1 MIIAIDLGK
10 QQELHANP
18 KLIQQISFTG
28 NLNKTRN
35 TTLFIA
41 GKTKKNYFGF
51 FTKNHKNFVNL
62 FDLIYYKMTQHCICE
77 IIKFG
82 T

>member
-10 QQELHANP
+10 QQELDANP

-41 GKTKKNYFGF
+41 GKTKKKLFWIF
-51 FTKNHKNFVNL
+51 HK
-62 FDLIYYKMTQHCICE
+62 E
-77 IIKFG
+77 P
-82 T
+82 